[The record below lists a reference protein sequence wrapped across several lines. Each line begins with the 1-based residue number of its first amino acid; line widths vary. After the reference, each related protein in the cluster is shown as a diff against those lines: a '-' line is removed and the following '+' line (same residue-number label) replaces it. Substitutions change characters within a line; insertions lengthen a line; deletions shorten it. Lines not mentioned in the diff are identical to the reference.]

1 MDNKERDEILYRVD
15 ERTERMEEEMIR
27 RMEKLENKVGE
38 NRGRIDTVESNTL
51 ENSNDLKR
59 AKTLLTVI
67 GGAVLTALG
76 KVFGAIRLI

>member
-15 ERTERMEEEMIR
+15 ERTERMEEEMLR

-38 NRGRIDTVESNTL
+38 NSGRIDTVESNTL

-76 KVFGAIRLI
+76 KVFGAIKLI